1 MSQEVTPYHW
11 TNGVKRTE
19 GSYVCELAK
28 QVEMEDTSMDIVKE
42 NSGNDNGADCSGKD
56 DDDDIDP
63 PVS

>member
-1 MSQEVTPYHW
+1 
-11 TNGVKRTE
+11 
-19 GSYVCELAK
+19 VCELAK